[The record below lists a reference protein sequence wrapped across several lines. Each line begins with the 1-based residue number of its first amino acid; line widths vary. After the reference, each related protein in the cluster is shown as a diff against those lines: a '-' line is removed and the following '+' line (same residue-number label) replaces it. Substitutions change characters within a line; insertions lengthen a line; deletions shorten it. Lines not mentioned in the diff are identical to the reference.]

1 MEQNLYYYKATV
13 KEVKD
18 ADTIVLDIDC
28 GFDIW
33 LKNISCRLSRIDAYE
48 IRLSSTTTAEMKQ
61 KGLQGREFVKNLIN
75 EKDIIIKTTIDKE
88 KYGRVLC
95 EVFYKNSDMWV
106 NLNDE
111 LVAKDFAIYKQY

>member
-1 MEQNLYYYKATV
+1 MEQNLYYYKALV

-33 LKNISCRLSRIDAYE
+33 LKNTPCRLSRIDAFE
-48 IRLSSTTTAEMKQ
+48 IKLSSTTTAEMKQ
-61 KGLQGREFVKNLIN
+61 KGLQGKEFVKNLIN
-75 EKDIIIKTTIDKE
+75 GKDVIIKTTLDKE
-88 KYGRVLC
+88 KFGRVLC
-95 EVFYKNSDMWV
+95 EVFYNAEKWV

-111 LVAKDFAIYKQY
+111 LVTKGFAIYKQY

>member
-33 LKNISCRLSRIDAYE
+33 LKNISCRLSRI
-48 IRLSSTTTAEMKQ
+48 
-61 KGLQGREFVKNLIN
+61 
-75 EKDIIIKTTIDKE
+75 KTTIDKE

-95 EVFYKNSDMWV
+95 EVFLK
-106 NLNDE
+106 E
-111 LVAKDFAIYKQY
+111 